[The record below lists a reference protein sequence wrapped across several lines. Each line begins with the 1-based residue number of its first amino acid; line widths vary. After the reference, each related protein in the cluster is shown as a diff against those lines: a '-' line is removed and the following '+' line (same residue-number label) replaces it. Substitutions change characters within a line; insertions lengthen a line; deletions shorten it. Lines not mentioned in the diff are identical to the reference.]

1 MKATTSLLLLISFG
15 LFGQSD
21 PVITKR
27 LNSAHTTP
35 FATYQRYALS
45 YNGVLL
51 LDEQELTVS
60 NRRTGSSLKTLSTL
74 SDLKRQQLPVTTE
87 GPYLWHNGEKWLT
100 VQADTLLQGS
110 THQLTI
116 RTNQEVLEIR
126 DLNAHFNDT
135 TVAVR
140 VFNPDPLSPFGYS
153 YGGSYVDL
161 NDGNGNV
168 LDSLTIIDSI
178 SVEAIPGGAAL
189 ENDYLK
195 VVDFDAPYIAPS
207 TQPSAWTGGREAP
220 EFEQVMVVY
229 HISKM
234 NEYLDSLGYDSLL
247 NYAIHVDPHALNG
260 QDQSMF
266 NFGYTPPRLY
276 FGEGG
281 VDDAEDADVIV
292 HELSHAISHAAA
304 PNTNTG
310 TERRTFDESLGDYF
324 AERYGRKI
332 GVTSTRVFDWDGN
345 NTFWNGRSITYDGVK
360 NYNTLFFSNIYQH
373 TDLMTSAMLEF
384 SSSSGVDPA
393 LADKV
398 VLEACHMLMPNQT
411 LRKIAKNFLVA
422 DSLVTGGLY
431 QNQILD
437 AFGAPK
443 NILMSNAITSS
454 SQTDT
459 PTIVL
464 LPDGNRGF
472 RNPTMD
478 ILYCTQ
484 YDAIGRV
491 LTQGAMSTGTT
502 TLNANTA
509 LIETLMASGDRF
521 TLKVR

>member
-1 MKATTSLLLLISFG
+1 MKAITSLLLLISLG
-15 LFGQSD
+15 VFGQTETHLIRVQSSKH
-21 PVITKR
+21 I
-27 LNSAHTTP
+27 TP
-35 FATYQRYALS
+35 FAEYDRYTLTYKEIP
-45 YNGVLL
+45 L
-51 LDEQELTVS
+51 LDEQQLV
-60 NRRTGSSLKTLSTL
+60 LKSIEDQQVTKELSTL
-74 SDLKRQQLPVTTE
+74 HDYKIAVLPSSPI
-87 GPYLWHNGEKWLT
+87 GPYLWFDGIRWLD
-100 VQADTLLQGS
+100 VFADTLVSGA

-116 RTNQEVLEIR
+116 RTEDEILEVR
-126 DLNAHFNDT
+126 DLNAHYTDT

-140 VFNPDPLSPFGYS
+140 VFNPDPLSPFGFS
-153 YGGSYVDL
+153 YGGNYVDL
-161 NDGNGNV
+161 NDGNGSI

-178 SVEAIPGGAAL
+178 KVQAIPGGAVL

-207 TQPSAWTGGREAP
+207 TQPTAWTGGREAS

-234 NEYLDSLGYDSLL
+234 NVYLDSLGYDSLL

-281 VDDAEDADVIV
+281 VDDAEDADVII

-332 GVTSTRVFDWDGN
+332 GVTSNRVFDWDGN
-345 NTFWNGRSITYDGVK
+345 NTFWNGRSVAYDGVK

-373 TDLMTSAMLEF
+373 TDIMTSAMLEF
-384 SSSSGVDPA
+384 SSASGVDPA
-393 LADKV
+393 LADMV

-431 QNQILD
+431 QNQILN

-443 NILMSNAITSS
+443 NILVSNEVGNIVSASSPSIFPTS
-454 SQTDT
+454 TGERG
-459 PTIVL
+459 VL
-464 LPDGNRGF
+464 
-472 RNPTMD
+472 NPTQGN
-478 ILYCTQ
+478 LRCTE
-484 YDAIGRV
+484 YDALGRV
-491 LTQGAMSTGTT
+491 LSIRTVQPGTSILNSHTVILEAIDETGH
-502 TLNANTA
+502 
-509 LIETLMASGDRF
+509 RF